1 MSDIREEK
9 AKVVE
14 EIKAKIQDATSIVI
28 VNYKGL
34 TVAQDTALRASFRNA
49 NVEYKVLKNRL
60 LNIAF
65 NELGYDA
72 EIGKYLEGPTAVA
85 FAKDAVSA
93 AKVVSENMKTLQSL
107 EIKCGVLDGAFVDEA
122 TVKNLANIPS
132 REVLLAQLLG
142 LFQAPVS
149 GFARAIKA
157 VADSKAE

>member
-1 MSDIREEK
+1 MSDIRVEK

-14 EIKAKIQDATSIVI
+14 EIKTMIQESTSIVL
-28 VNYKGL
+28 VNYMGL

-49 NVEYKVLKNRL
+49 GVEYKVLKNRL

-85 FAKDAVSA
+85 FAKDAISA
-93 AKVVSENMKTLQSL
+93 AKIVAEGMKTLNKL
-107 EIKCGVLDGAFVDEA
+107 EIKCGVLDGAFITADV
-122 TVKNLANIPS
+122 VKNLASIPS

-157 VADSKAE
+157 VADAKAE

>member
-14 EIKAKIQDATSIVI
+14 EIKAKIQESTSIVL
-28 VNYKGL
+28 VNYMGL

-49 NVEYKVLKNRL
+49 GVEYKVLKNRL

-72 EIGKYLEGPTAVA
+72 EIGKHLEGPTAVA

-93 AKVVSENMKTLQSL
+93 AKVVADNMKTLNKL
-107 EIKCGVLDGAFVDEA
+107 EIKCGVLDGAYITEDV
-122 TVKNLANIPS
+122 VKNLASIPS
-132 REVLLAQLLG
+132 KEVLLAQLLG

-157 VADSKAE
+157 VADAKAE